1 MAACGQNVLW
11 WRSGEEA
18 GPVGASTLQTPSG
31 VSGYHLESS
40 PAGGNPNS
48 GTDHLGVAASKAFPF
63 LPHKIAVF
71 SQTADSAKH

>member
-1 MAACGQNVLW
+1 MYCGGGAERKLVLW
-11 WRSGEEA
+11 VHRHCRRLVA
-18 GPVGASTLQTPSG
+18 FQVIT
-31 VSGYHLESS
+31 LESS

-48 GTDHLGVAASKAFPF
+48 GTDHLGVAASEAFPF